1 MKVKSTSDKL
11 FVFFIG
17 DSFDRN
23 KNQFEQ
29 SQMSKVDV
37 LQQNLQNFDQNR
49 FDNFAKKIISNGHFQ
64 LMLLSNDTL
73 LIFSI
78 SISDQ
83 EMIKLNLE
91 FFLQCW
97 LVKEAEIGTDLKSGQ

>member
-1 MKVKSTSDKL
+1 MINYL
-11 FVFFIG
+11 FILLATALTET
-17 DSFDRN
+17 

-29 SQMSKVDV
+29 SQMSNVDV
-37 LQQNLQNFDQNR
+37 LQQNLDLNR
-49 FDNFAKKIISNGHFQ
+49 FDNFAKKFISNGHFK
-64 LMLLSNDTL
+64 LMFLSNDTL

-78 SISDQ
+78 SISNQ
-83 EMIKLNLE
+83 EMMKIKLE

>member
-11 FVFFIG
+11 FVYFIG
-17 DSFDRN
+17 HSFDRN

-37 LQQNLQNFDQNR
+37 LQQNLDLNR

-73 LIFSI
+73 IIFSI

>member
-11 FVFFIG
+11 FVYFIG

-64 LMLLSNDTL
+64 LMLLSNDIL

-78 SISDQ
+78 SISNQ
-83 EMIKLNLE
+83 EMMKINLE
-91 FFLQCW
+91 IFYS
-97 LVKEAEIGTDLKSGQ
+97 AGYLKKQK